1 MCVTPNRVESTVVY
15 LWFDGHSLWPKK
27 TRSRT
32 EVLISLGS
40 FKILL
45 PNDDLHPDSGGC
57 LEWSPLQSFSGVV
70 IAASSALVTCSHSIA
85 CRTRDATH
93 PRYSVSCIVRL
104 CPLIIVILSPVSLLA
119 VVFMPDAELEEVKH
133 LRCRNF
139 ARV

>member
-1 MCVTPNRVESTVVY
+1 MCNAEQGREYGRLPLVRWTLSVAQKDQVKNRGPD
-15 LWFDGHSLWPKK
+15 LL
-27 TRSRT
+27 RQ
-32 EVLISLGS
+32 LQ
-40 FKILL
+40 ILL